1 MANRYGQQSS
11 GLPSTERSE
20 QYTTVLPSTEESQ
33 QSLEQAHDEM
43 INADKDAVETTT
55 SIVLGDTSKE
65 TTGSSTSVT
74 DERFIDNKE
83 ELEEVLSLDRT
94 DAENAQSSSGL
105 SLLQKIGLTSTRPEI
120 LGIHEFIP
128 VIADEEQES
137 TTKSSLNIENGTSYN
152 LTHVSKLIELNR
164 QVQSYVTDTADTVL
178 KELYP
183 EYFSENRLQR
193 IKELTATGVLARN
206 LSKEDIPAT
215 VDAII
220 NFIIEEQVNI
230 SDFVAE
236 NKTSPMLK
244 GLIEH
249 YVLGEIIN
257 LLPDYVDNIVISNN
271 DFRSNWGIDKFDN
284 IKPFLAGDISN
295 EDISSDFN
303 NLENLRRENTGNF
316 SIFEKVSGLSTTS
329 SLSGN
334 NTRSLSEITDFSKY
348 ANLMMHLFS
357 LTTFLDSSTF
367 LESLKGNDT
376 RILTSGTKYGLK
388 GDLGPIISKIEKIS
402 LESYSF
408 VGTGITGR
416 TPSTTL
422 QRIESGNS
430 SDGLFDIIRGIEDS
444 EGSAKPEIETLKE
457 LLVFSAFDNT
467 SAKIGKRVSLEV
479 LSNALQQNNINSNIA
494 ILNKG
499 EYDLFA
505 NNGNFRPK
513 KYFLEYLG
521 LPSNFN
527 IRVSSNLSENNSNNL
542 RPSDGFNLLF
552 NKRTPQEGGYVFG
565 ESKPSAYE
573 SDYNDLGANYFIDQA
588 IRNQEVDTLG
598 TLTGLYVTQAKELTE
613 DILTLYPDPDIVN
626 EVQPASTDHISLAPI
641 GPVTSKDRLVELFN
655 NIAADLLNHATAS
668 GDNHRRQ
675 SMLMLFSFLTFEP
688 DDVNLL
694 LNNSFLGCLNAVDYA
709 NSTDLDSFSQR
720 TLDDKLEETCVSII
734 DKQLSKIYSDD
745 SRIINS
751 FYDEIEDLSR
761 QGIGMLIRTGLPE
774 GVDPMSSSTLDSTRN
789 QTHINVRYIFDNL
802 RSSLEQSNQTGSLAT
817 MNFGTK
823 GIQRIFASSFESYL
837 EDENIY
843 YDEKLHNVFAR
854 DHYVLFMFLR
864 KIIRECVSME
874 GRISNDQENLH
885 LRFNGLKGMI
895 EGINSALSLVENN
908 SEVQISNSLSGYVK
922 EKESFDKIRNIVLSI
937 FNKLESRQRMIK
949 ECLAIFN
956 GHSQALRKVYMS
968 LVGLQSVGEP
978 ELFDLMLNLLKDE
991 KFGGNL
997 RNDIVDYTSDTYK
1010 NQVLTAKE
1018 KHFSIRNNNLIPDD
1032 IKSSLSKNIFMHQ
1045 CLSIPGF
1052 GLLEKDKYGKKEIVT
1067 VGITNGLIK
1076 TLRETLYAESNDPLV
1091 FEKSQIV
1098 VSIKKIDSLN
1108 PDLSLMPKSFIFNA
1122 NIFVKDVN
1130 SDNELP
1136 NHLSNI
1142 NNSNNLTN
1150 ILKSLEL
1157 YGSGGASFLGS
1168 EVNLSANFPKQMLTN
1183 HLFDYVLK
1191 HYMHSLS
1198 GLDFSESSFLMK
1210 LTPNRYR
1217 RVFPSL
1223 VSGGETIEEYLNIL
1237 RRLRSAYPEVFD
1249 VRQLQA
1255 EAERLADCLKQAYPF
1270 SNIRRFEKVVRPK
1283 TFDRTF
1289 SMLVHEKDFLPI
1301 GPVNEDYDFFNPNM
1315 PDFNST
1321 SKISR
1326 PEILPARTQA
1336 QPQGVIVDAPVRR
1349 YMSSLEENQPEV
1361 YHYSATISLLNEET
1375 SIFIDDSDE
1384 DSNSNAVFEP
1394 SALATTEVE

>member
-1 MANRYGQQSS
+1 MGNRYSQQSS
-11 GLPSTERSE
+11 GLPSIEKSE
-20 QYTTVLPSTEESQ
+20 
-33 QSLEQAHDEM
+33 QSLEGELKQTMDEM

-55 SIVLGDTSKE
+55 SIVVGDTSKE
-65 TTGSSTSVT
+65 TMGPSTSVT

-94 DAENAQSSSGL
+94 DAENTQSSSGL

-128 VIADEEQES
+128 IIADEEQES

-164 QVQSYVTDTADTVL
+164 QVQSYITDTADTVL

-193 IKELTATGVLARN
+193 IKELTVAGILNRN

-230 SDFVAE
+230 SEFVAE
-236 NKTSPMLK
+236 NKASSMLK

-257 LLPDYVDNIVISNN
+257 LLPDYVDNVVISNN

-316 SIFEKVSGLSTTS
+316 SIFEKVTGLSTTS

-376 RILTSGTKYGLK
+376 RLLTSGTKYGLK
-388 GDLGPIISKIEKIS
+388 GDLGPIISKIENLE
-402 LESYSF
+402 LESYSS
-408 VGTGITGR
+408 VGTEITGR
-416 TPSTTL
+416 SLPDNL
-422 QRIESGNS
+422 QRITSGNS
-430 SDGLFDIIRGIEDS
+430 STGLFDIIRGIEDS

-467 SAKIGKRVSLEV
+467 SAKIGKRITGTQLIFNDDIYV
-479 LSNALQQNNINSNIA
+479 
-494 ILNKG
+494 LNKG
-499 EYDLFA
+499 EYDLFE
-505 NNGNFRPK
+505 GNRNFSSE

-527 IRVSSNLSENNSNNL
+527 IRASSNLSENNSNNL
-542 RPSDGFNLLF
+542 RPSDGFRLLF
-552 NKRTPQEGGYVFG
+552 NKRSPQQGGYVFG

-573 SDYNDLGANYFIDQA
+573 SDSNDLGANYFIDQA

-598 TLTGLYVTQAKELTE
+598 ALTGLYVTQAKELTE
-613 DILTLYPDPDIVN
+613 DILTLYPDPGVVN

-655 NIAADLLNHATAS
+655 NIAADLLNHATAFS
-668 GDNHRRQ
+668 DNHRRQ

-709 NSTDLDSFSQR
+709 VSTDLDSFSQGA
-720 TLDDKLEETCVSII
+720 LDNKLEETCVSII

-751 FYDEIEDLSR
+751 FYDEIEDLSS

-817 MNFGTK
+817 MNFGYK
-823 GIQRIFASSFESYL
+823 GIQRIFASAFESYL

-843 YDEKLHNVFAR
+843 YDEKLHEVFAR
-854 DHYVLFMFLR
+854 DHYILFMFLR
-864 KIIRECVSME
+864 KIIRKCVSME

-956 GHSQALRKVYMS
+956 GHSQALRKVYMT
-968 LVGLQSVGEP
+968 LVGLHSVGEP
-978 ELFDLMLNLLKDE
+978 ELFNLTMNVLKDRM
-991 KFGGNL
+991 FGGNL
-997 RNDIVDYTSDTYK
+997 GNDIADYTSDAYK

-1018 KHFSIRNNNLIPDD
+1018 KHFSVRNNNLIPDD

-1067 VGITNGLIK
+1067 VGITNGLIE
-1076 TLRETLYAESNDPLV
+1076 TLRETLYAETDDPLV
-1091 FEKSQIV
+1091 FTKSQIV

-1122 NIFVKDVN
+1122 NIFVKDTN

-1157 YGSGGASFLGS
+1157 YGSGGDSFLGS

-1301 GPVNEDYDFFNPNM
+1301 VPVNEDYNFFNPNM
-1315 PDFNST
+1315 PYFNST

-1326 PEILPARTQA
+1326 PDIPSSPGGAGT
-1336 QPQGVIVDAPVRR
+1336 VINDPRRR
-1349 YMSSLEENQPEV
+1349 YINSLEENQPEV
-1361 YHYSATISLLNEET
+1361 YHYTATVSLLSEEIDMFNNEDASSE
-1375 SIFIDDSDE
+1375 SGMIPIE
-1384 DSNSNAVFEP
+1384 VV
-1394 SALATTEVE
+1394 TTEVE